1 MVVELFHTDRRRIAT
16 TKLSYAI
23 HKFAKVTIIRR
34 DPIRDPMY
42 ARQTL
47 HVIEAVK
54 ASILK
59 QAMTIFS
66 PTMPWLRH

>member
-1 MVVELFHTDRRRIAT
+1 
-16 TKLSYAI
+16 
-23 HKFAKVTIIRR
+23 
-34 DPIRDPMY
+34 MY

-66 PTMPWLRH
+66 PTMAKALVDSLTAEAWVQS